1 MISILLQLLK
11 SNMILPKLNK
21 LILYNLHSSSFYKAI
36 DMLIIIYMR
45 YKLLGKSGLRVS
57 ELCLG
62 GMTFGENWGSML
74 PGASKE
80 EAEKIFDIFVNK
92 GGNFIDT
99 ANIYQMGTSEKY
111 IGELISSE
119 REKFVLATKY
129 TITTNPDDPNASG
142 NHRKNLVQSVD
153 ASLKRLNTSYID
165 LLWVHVWDPLT
176 PIEEVMRALD
186 DMVRSGKILYIGI
199 SDAPAWVV
207 SYANAVAEERDW
219 TLFVAIQIMYNLI
232 ERSAERELL
241 PMARALDIGVTAWSP
256 LAGGVLS
263 GKYNNAQ
270 KNAGEQ
276 KRFSANN
283 PMSASFVNERNISIA
298 TEVQSIA
305 EEADRTPSQI
315 ALNWI
320 IKRNDKHKD
329 KEVMIPILGART
341 EAQINDN
348 LGCLDFELTQ
358 DQLKRLDEKSKI
370 QLGFPHDFISES
382 DSANMTFLFGNTF
395 SLIDNHRA
403 GIL

>member
-1 MISILLQLLK
+1 MK
-11 SNMILPKLNK
+11 
-21 LILYNLHSSSFYKAI
+21 
-36 DMLIIIYMR
+36 
-45 YKLLGKSGLRVS
+45 YKLLGRSGLRVS

-62 GMTFGENWGSML
+62 GMTFGEDWGSML
-74 PGASKE
+74 LGSSKE
-80 EAEKIFDIFVNK
+80 EARKIFDIFVNR

-207 SYANAVAEERDW
+207 SYANAIAEERDW
-219 TLFVAIQIMYNLI
+219 TPFVAIQIMYNLI

-241 PMARALDIGVTAWSP
+241 PMARALDIGVAAWSP

-263 GKYNNAQ
+263 GKYNNTQ

-276 KRFSANN
+276 KRFSTNN

-298 TEVQSIA
+298 TEVQAIA

-320 IKRNDKHKD
+320 RQRKDKHKD
-329 KEVMIPILGART
+329 KVVMIPIIGART

-358 DQLKRLDEKSKI
+358 AQLKRLDEKSKI
-370 QLGFPHDFISES
+370 QLGFPRDFISES

>member
-1 MISILLQLLK
+1 
-11 SNMILPKLNK
+11 
-21 LILYNLHSSSFYKAI
+21 
-36 DMLIIIYMR
+36 MR

-62 GMTFGENWGSML
+62 GMTFGEDWGSML
-74 PGASKE
+74 PGTSKE
-80 EAEKIFDIFVNK
+80 EARKIFDIFVSK

-99 ANIYQMGTSEKY
+99 ANVYQKGTSEKY
-111 IGELISSE
+111 IGEFISSE

-129 TITTNPDDPNASG
+129 TLTTNPDDPNASG

-153 ASLKRLNTSYID
+153 ASLNRLNTNYID
-165 LLWVHVWDPLT
+165 LLWIHVWDPMT

-199 SDAPAWVV
+199 SDAPAWVI
-207 SYANAVAEERDW
+207 SHADAIAEFRGW
-219 TLFVAIQIMYNLI
+219 TSFVGIQIMYNLI
-232 ERSAERELL
+232 ERSAERDLL

-263 GKYNNAQ
+263 GKYSNRQENAD
-270 KNAGEQ
+270 EQ
-276 KRFSANN
+276 KRYSANN

-298 TEVQSIA
+298 TEVQVIA
-305 EEADRTPSQI
+305 KEINKTPSQI

-320 IKRNDKHKD
+320 RQQQRQHAG
-329 KEVMIPILGART
+329 KETGGVIIPIIGART

-370 QLGFPHDFISES
+370 QLGFPHDFISE
-382 DSANMTFLFGNTF
+382 AAKIFLYGNTF
-395 SLIDNHRA
+395 SLIDNHRT

>member
-1 MISILLQLLK
+1 VI
-11 SNMILPKLNK
+11 
-21 LILYNLHSSSFYKAI
+21 FYKVI
-36 DMLIIIYMR
+36 DVLIIIYMR

-62 GMTFGENWGSML
+62 GMTFGEDWGSML

-80 EAEKIFDIFVNK
+80 EARKIFDIFVNK

-99 ANIYQMGTSEKY
+99 ANVYQKGTSEKY
-111 IGELISSE
+111 IGEFISSE

-129 TITTNPDDPNASG
+129 TLTTNPDDPNASG
-142 NHRKNLVQSVD
+142 NHRKNLIQSVD
-153 ASLKRLNTSYID
+153 ASLKRLNTNYID
-165 LLWVHVWDPLT
+165 LLWVHIWDPMT
-176 PIEEVMRALD
+176 PVEEVMRALD

-207 SYANAVAEERDW
+207 SYADAIAKLRSW
-219 TLFVAIQIMYNLI
+219 TPFVGIQIMYNLI

-263 GKYNNAQ
+263 GKYNTQ
-270 KNAGEQ
+270 KNADDQ
-276 KRFSANN
+276 KRYNANN

-298 TEVQSIA
+298 TEVQVIA
-305 EEADRTPSQI
+305 KEINRTPSQI

-320 IKRNDKHKD
+320 RQRQHIG
-329 KEVMIPILGART
+329 KEAGGVILPIIGART

-358 DQLKRLDEKSKI
+358 DQLKRLEEKSKI
-370 QLGFPHDFISES
+370 QLGFPHDFISE
-382 DSANMTFLFGNTF
+382 AAKMFLYGNTF
-395 SLIDNHRA
+395 SLIDNHRI